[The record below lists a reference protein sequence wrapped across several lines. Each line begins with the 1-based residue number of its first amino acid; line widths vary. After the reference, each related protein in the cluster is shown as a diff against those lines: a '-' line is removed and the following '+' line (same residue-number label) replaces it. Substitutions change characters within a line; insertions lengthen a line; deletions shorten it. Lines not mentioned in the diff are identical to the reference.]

1 MVFTEAE
8 YVVERL
14 DREEATRAVLV
25 QMAVSSMLSKKAG
38 EVFKKKIKE
47 MTQS

>member
-1 MVFTEAE
+1 MVFVESE
-8 YVVERL
+8 FVVERL

-25 QMAVSSMLSKKAG
+25 QMAVASMLSKKAG
-38 EVFKKKIKE
+38 ETFGKKIKQ

>member
-1 MVFTEAE
+1 MVFVEAE
-8 YVVERL
+8 FVVERL
-14 DREEATRAVLV
+14 DREEASRAVLL

-38 EVFKKKIKE
+38 EAFRKKIKE